1 MPGRNYVLAFS
12 GGLDTSYGLAVLV
25 DRGERVTTV
34 TVNTGGFDAAELA
47 DIETRAHALG
57 AAGHVVVDGRA
68 RLWEQFVSDIVRANY
83 LRGGVYPS
91 CVGVERM
98 LQAEE
103 VTRVALESGADAIA
117 HGSTGA
123 GNDHVRFDAVTKAM
137 APELEIVGLIRDE
150 AHTREEERDFL
161 RERGHPVSELTAEY
175 SFNTGIL
182 GTTIGGGETYGSWEY
197 LPEEA
202 WPTTASIDDAPA
214 QAAELVVRFAQGL
227 PVGYEVVSGP
237 VPDDADAGAI
247 GVAGYDVLAAL
258 NRIAAAHGYGRGIHT
273 GQTIMG
279 IVGRL
284 GFEAPGMLTLI
295 AAHRELERL
304 VLTQA
309 QQNLKAGLGTTFG
322 DMLHEGRLLRPRA
335 RRHPRLPGQL
345 PADGHRRGADAP
357 APRLGNRA
365 RGPVGVL
372 TAGRGPGAG
381 LHLRPRLVAV
391 DRRGGAG
398 VRAHLRGRRNAV
410 ALVAAGPV
418 ATGVG
423 GQPAA
428 ASSTTA
434 HSSASRACSSATPID
449 SLYWWASRPPL
460 ERATTSIAPA
470 R

>member
-1 MPGRNYVLAFS
+1 MTPRNYVLAFS
-12 GGLDTSYGLAVLV
+12 GGLDTSFGLAVLV
-25 DRGERVTTV
+25 DRGEQVTTV

-57 AAGHVVVDGRA
+57 AVRHIVVDGRA
-68 RLWEQFVSDIVRANY
+68 RLWEEFVSDILRANY

-103 VTRVALESGADAIA
+103 VTRVALQAGADAIA

-137 APELEIVGLIRDE
+137 APDLEIVGLIRDE

-161 RERGHPVSELTAEY
+161 RERGHPVSEITAEY

-197 LPEEA
+197 LPEGA
-202 WPTTASIDDAPA
+202 WPTTVSVDDAPA
-214 QAAELVVRFAQGL
+214 QPAELVVRFDQGL
-227 PVGYEVVSGP
+227 PSSYDVVSGP
-237 VPDDADAGAI
+237 IPDDADAGAI
-247 GVAGYDVLAAL
+247 GVTGYDVLAAL

-295 AAHRELERL
+295 GAHRELERL

-322 DMLHEGRLLRPRA
+322 DMLHEGRYY
-335 RRHPRLPGQL
+335 
-345 PADGHRRGADAP
+345 D
-357 APRLGNRA
+357 
-365 RGPVGVL
+365 GVL
-372 TAGRGPGAG
+372 DDIRAFLASSQRNVTGEVRMRLHRGSAIALGARSDFSLLDAGRALGSTYGHGSSLWTGEEA
-381 LHLRPRLVAV
+381 
-391 DRRGGAG
+391 
-398 VRAHLRGRRNAV
+398 RAFAHIYAV
-410 ALVAAGPV
+410 AGMLAR
-418 ATGVG
+418 
-423 GQPAA
+423 
-428 ASSTTA
+428 SSP
-434 HSSASRACSSATPID
+434 SG
-449 SLYWWASRPPL
+449 
-460 ERATTSIAPA
+460 
-470 R
+470 